1 MNLSRTM
8 IELGNLYE
16 EKLAAP
22 VKDTFEL
29 QKTKKPTPAKADKK
43 AFISTPSGPEEADGF
58 SKDKVDAKTSKKG
71 NFFEPEKFS
80 QNCEKTEIK
89 KINNFMNK
97 SIFDTLFE
105 DVMSDR
111 HEEAE
116 THDAEA
122 LGLPLGDEGAGEE
135 GSSEEVTVTLDRE
148 TAKKLHDVLMAVLG
162 ESEAEGEAEG
172 EVEAEGEAESED
184 EQTFGEATDIQELKG
199 KGESLQGKNN
209 KVGDVTSKLVAK
221 GGGEGKSTD
230 EVSVKSTGKHA
241 LVQDVDT
248 GHLASK
254 SANKVASKTSK
265 VGEYLAGLKK

>member
-1 MNLSRTM
+1 M
-8 IELGNLYE
+8 IALGDLYE
-16 EKLAAP
+16 EKLAFP
-22 VKDTFEL
+22 PKGTFEL
-29 QKTKKPTPAKADKK
+29 QKTKKPVEAKANKK

-58 SKDKVDAKTSKKG
+58 KKDKVDAKDSKKA

-80 QNCEKTEIK
+80 QNYEKIEIK
-89 KINNFMNK
+89 KINNSMNK
-97 SIFDTLFE
+97 SIFDTLYE

-122 LGLPLGDEGAGEE
+122 LGLPVGEEGAGEE

-162 ESEAEGEAEG
+162 DVESETEDEVEGEEEG
-172 EVEAEGEAESED
+172 ED
-184 EQTFGEATDIQELKG
+184 EMEEHTYGEATDIQELKG

-209 KVGDVTSKLVAK
+209 KVGDVTAKLVSK
-221 GGGEGKSTD
+221 GGGEGKTTD

-241 LVQDVDT
+241 LVQDLDS

-254 SANKVASKTSK
+254 SSDKVASKTSK